1 MEGWMNFAKQWNVDG
16 YEIMSR
22 QQLESI
28 FTASSVPLPAP
39 RPKNYALKPNK
50 PQKSISIP
58 KPK

>member
-1 MEGWMNFAKQWNVDG
+1 MNFAKQRNVDG
-16 YEIMSR
+16 YKIMSR